1 MKISRRW
8 RVAAFLA
15 FIIVVSACGGADSTP
30 ASSAAP
36 PATSTPTTL
45 PPATTPPPATT
56 SAPATPTTSAPA
68 PTTQAP
74 TTAAPVPATTVVPVT
89 EPPTGAQLAF
99 GAALTK
105 SAGVASARMEGVF
118 EISGIEG
125 GPPGVDS
132 VAMSFSAAFD
142 LESASSSFVID
153 LTDFADAIPADEL
166 PPGLGGLFGEI
177 EVRQIGDTSYIKLAF
192 LGELLGTQTDWISFP
207 VDEEATAEG
216 LSPIPAINP
225 AEILGMLRSVG
236 ATVTEVGTESIR
248 GVEAIHYAVTFSLED
263 LLAQVDPDQF
273 AQLGALGPV
282 PFDEF
287 PFGELPVDIWIS
299 EDGLVHRVEL
309 VLDLSDT
316 VGVPGEG
323 FGMLVMRFD
332 MFDHGLPLD
341 IQPLPA
347 DDVTDASEMFGPL
360 EI

>member
-1 MKISRRW
+1 MPLPVYEGSLTREKGVADVKISRRW

-15 FIIVVSACGGADSTP
+15 FMIVVSACGGAESTP

-36 PATSTPTTL
+36 HATSTP
-45 PPATTPPPATT
+45 TTPPPATT
-56 SAPATPTTSAPA
+56 PA
-68 PTTQAP
+68 
-74 TTAAPVPATTVVPVT
+74 PATTVVPVT

-99 GAALTK
+99 DAALAK
-105 SAGVASARMEGVF
+105 SAGVASAHLEGVF

-132 VAMSFSAAFD
+132 VAISFSAVFD
-142 LESASSSFVID
+142 LESASSSFIID

-177 EVRQIGDTSYIKLAF
+177 EVRQIGNTSYIKLAF

-248 GVEAIHYAVTFSLED
+248 GVEAIHYAVTFDFED
-263 LLAQVDPDQF
+263 LSRLVDPDQF
-273 AQLGALGPV
+273 GQLEALGPV
-282 PFDEF
+282 PFDEL
-287 PFGELPVDIWIS
+287 PFEELPVDIWIS
-299 EDGLVHRVEL
+299 QDGLVHRVEM

-332 MFDHGLPLD
+332 VFDHGLPLD
-341 IQPLPA
+341 IQPPPA
-347 DDVTDASEMFGPL
+347 DDVTDASDLFGPL
-360 EI
+360 EA